1 MASDDDSPSRGG
13 YTASEASKL
22 IFGDELFLHP
32 NDTNGTPIIP
42 IKLSGT
48 ENYNVWSISM
58 TIALQNKNKL
68 GFING
73 KCIRPTDDSLANQWD
88 MCNSVVLSWI
98 LGSVSQEIYM
108 GQIFSKN
115 PKDVWDE
122 LKETYDKVN
131 GSVIFNLHHQINSLR
146 QNGSPV
152 SDYYQKLSSLWKQY
166 DAMVKLPN
174 CTCAG
179 AKDLKN
185 HNQLI
190 KLMQFLMG
198 LDDAFMTLRSNIL
211 TTEPL
216 PDVKTA
222 FSLIVREESHKNSV
236 LTNGSSKGQIS
247 AFASK
252 SVDNRPIVLK
262 NPSVTCE
269 HCGYT
274 GHTIDRCFKIIG
286 YPGSFNKKTPDKKS
300 LSIVI

>member
-1 MASDDDSPSRGG
+1 MPEGTNTPPSGAVVVAS
-13 YTASEASKL
+13 AASKL

-32 NDTNGTPIIP
+32 NDTNDSPIIP

-48 ENYNVWSISM
+48 DNYNVWSISM

-68 GFING
+68 GFVNG
-73 KCIRPTDDSLANQWD
+73 KCRRPTDASLAIQWD

-98 LGSVSQEIYM
+98 LGSISQELYM

-115 PKDVWDE
+115 PKEMWDE

-131 GSVIFNLHHQINSLR
+131 GSVIYNLYHQINSLR
-146 QNGSPV
+146 QNGSGV

-166 DAMVKLPN
+166 DAIVKLSN
-174 CTCAG
+174 CTCEG

-185 HNQLI
+185 HNDLI
-190 KLMQFLMG
+190 RLMQFLMG
-198 LDDAFMTLRSNIL
+198 LDDAYMTLRSTIL

-236 LTNGSSKGQIS
+236 FTNSSKNQIS
-247 AFASK
+247 SFVAK
-252 SVDNRPIVLK
+252 TPNK
-262 NPSVTCE
+262 NPVICGE
-269 HCGYT
+269 CGYT
-274 GHTIDRCFKIIG
+274 
-286 YPGSFNKKTPDKKS
+286 
-300 LSIVI
+300 